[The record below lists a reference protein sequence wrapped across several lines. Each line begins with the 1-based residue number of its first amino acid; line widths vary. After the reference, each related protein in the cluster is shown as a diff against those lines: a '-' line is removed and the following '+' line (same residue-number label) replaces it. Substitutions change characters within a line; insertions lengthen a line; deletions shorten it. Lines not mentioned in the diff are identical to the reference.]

1 MARAARRKAVPA
13 AQLQLKVDAIKTPA
27 PRPAVPAAPPPPLM
41 RSAYVERR
49 DLVERPPFG
58 GWLTRQPIGKS
69 DAMDLLIKGSKLDP
83 AFPKS
88 GDPDDVRKHLG
99 GRGAD
104 PDVFEAIDDAEL
116 AWLAY

>member
-1 MARAARRKAVPA
+1 MARAARKKAVPA
-13 AQLQLKVDAIKTPA
+13 AQLQLKVDAITTPA
-27 PRPAVPAAPPPPLM
+27 PRPAAPAAPPPPLM

-49 DLVERPPFG
+49 DMVERPPFG

-69 DAMDLLIKGSKLDP
+69 DAMDMLIKGSKLDP
-83 AFPKS
+83 TFPKS

-99 GRGAD
+99 TRGAD

-116 AWLAY
+116 SWLAY